1 MFQNWVIEIF
11 NLFNNFI
18 LRMYCTRAEVNEN
31 KPLITINMVKIY
43 PVEAETKVISMQQGY
58 TVMGIPQ

>member
-1 MFQNWVIEIF
+1 
-11 NLFNNFI
+11 
-18 LRMYCTRAEVNEN
+18 MYCTRAEVNEN

-58 TVMGIPQ
+58 TVMGIPQWYQNSFIHPQGVT